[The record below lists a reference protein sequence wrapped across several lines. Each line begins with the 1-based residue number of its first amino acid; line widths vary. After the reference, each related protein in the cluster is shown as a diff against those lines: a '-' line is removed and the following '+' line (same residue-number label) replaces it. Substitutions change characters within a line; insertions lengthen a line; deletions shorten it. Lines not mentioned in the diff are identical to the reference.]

1 MSIITYPLNG
11 VTYDAEDVSTYLC
24 TRTSGVY
31 SKDSNYAVSVTGA
44 RQITVAPGLAWVNYD
59 DFKGVSACSREAVA
73 LTIPDADSTLPRID
87 RVVLQFDTAA
97 NLTAVKLKPGT
108 PAAAPEP
115 PAILQNH
122 NQYELGLCTVSV
134 PAGSSVVTAADI
146 TDTRA
151 DEAVCGV
158 MRDGVTG
165 IPTAQLQAQALA
177 MMTQLSTELHTK
189 LAALDAAIASVE
201 SGSFYTKAEA
211 DAKFGTPY
219 SLPPATAAQ
228 LGGVKVGEALDIAPD
243 GTLSAKTLNDKIA
256 AAVAVK
262 SEPRLVWNHYEET
275 GKKWKTYDIK
285 MPDGLDYVH
294 VKTKYNSPT
303 GGYGEEVDIAKG
315 STANHNY
322 GNGTGIFASNT
333 TFQTNGTLHFATE
346 TSTGGYT
353 VEIWLT
359 GYHYPTLAELV
370 AETQAAQDDADA
382 LNLDQDYRLTLL
394 ELGVTDDETTETA

>member
-31 SKDSNYAVSVTGA
+31 SKDTNYAVSVTGA
-44 RQITVAPGLAWVNYD
+44 RQITVAPGLAWINYD
-59 DFKGVSACSREAVA
+59 DFKGVSACSREAVN
-73 LTIPDADSTLPRID
+73 LTVPDADSTLPRID

-134 PAGSSVVTAADI
+134 PAGSSVITAADI
-146 TDTRA
+146 TDTRT
-151 DEAVCGV
+151 DEAVCGL

-165 IPTAQLQAQALA
+165 IPTETLLAQYTAILTAMQQSGNAQLQQLA
-177 MMTQLSTELHTK
+177 ESIK
-189 LAALDAAIASVE
+189 AVD
-201 SGSFYTKAEA
+201 SGSFYTKEQA

-219 SLPPATAAQ
+219 SLPPATADQ

-262 SEPRLVWNHYEET
+262 SEPRLVWSGKTTIGRRKTQTINVQDGVDYVNLRVTCGSDGSDFNLTPGMSYET
-275 GKKWKTYDIK
+275 GGLGAGSLTVTVLFSADKKRLECTI
-285 MPDGLDYVH
+285 
-294 VKTKYNSPT
+294 T
-303 GGYGEEVDIAKG
+303 
-315 STANHNY
+315 
-322 GNGTGIFASNT
+322 NT
-333 TFQTNGTLHFATE
+333 LN
-346 TSTGGYT
+346 T
-353 VEIWLT
+353 VSVVFT

-370 AETQAAQDDADA
+370 AETQAAQADTDA
-382 LNLDQDYRLTLL
+382 LAVDQEYRVAML
-394 ELGVTDDETTETA
+394 ELGLTDDTTTDTTT

>member
-31 SKDSNYAVSVTGA
+31 AKDSNYAVSVTGP
-44 RQITVAPGLAWVNYD
+44 RQITVAPGLAWINYD
-59 DFKGVSACSREAVA
+59 DFKGVSACSREAVN
-73 LTIPDADSTLPRID
+73 LTVPDADSTLPRID

-151 DEAVCGV
+151 DEDVCGV
-158 MRDGVTG
+158 MRDSVTG

-177 MMTQLSTELHTK
+177 IMTQLSTELHTK
-189 LAALDAAIASVE
+189 LDALDAAIAAVE
-201 SGSFYTKAEA
+201 SGNFYTKSEA

-219 SLPPATAAQ
+219 TLPPATADQ
-228 LGGVKVGEALDIAPD
+228 LGGVKAGDYLDIAAD
-243 GTLSAKTLNDKIA
+243 GTLSGKTLYDTIA
-256 AAVAVK
+256 ASVAVK
-262 SEPRLVWNHYEET
+262 SEARLVWSGKTTIGRRKTQTINVQDGVDYVNLRINEADFNLTPGMTYET
-275 GKKWKTYDIK
+275 GSFGAGSLTVTVLFSADKKRLECT
-285 MPDGLDYVH
+285 L
-294 VKTKYNSPT
+294 T
-303 GGYGEEVDIAKG
+303 
-315 STANHNY
+315 
-322 GNGTGIFASNT
+322 NT
-333 TFQTNGTLHFATE
+333 LN
-346 TSTGGYT
+346 T
-353 VEIWLT
+353 VSVVFT
-359 GYHYPTLAELV
+359 GYHYPTLAELLT
-370 AETQAAQDDADA
+370 ETQSAQADTDA
-382 LNLDQDYRLTLL
+382 LAVDQEYRVAML
-394 ELGVTDDETTETA
+394 ELGLTDDTTTGTTT

>member
-31 SKDSNYAVSVTGA
+31 AKDSNYAVSVTGP
-44 RQITVAPGLAWVNYD
+44 RQITVAPGLAWINYD
-59 DFKGVSACSREAVA
+59 DFKGVSACSREAVN
-73 LTIPDADSTLPRID
+73 LTVPDADSTLPRID

-151 DEAVCGV
+151 AEDVCGV

-177 MMTQLSTELHTK
+177 IMTQLSTELHTK
-189 LAALDAAIASVE
+189 LDALDAAIAAVE

-211 DAKFGTPY
+211 DQKFGTPY
-219 SLPPATAAQ
+219 TLPPATADQ
-228 LGGVKVGEALDIAPD
+228 LGGVKAGDYLDIAPD
-243 GTLSAKTLNDKIA
+243 GTLSGKTLYDTIA
-256 AAVAVK
+256 ASVAVK
-262 SEPRLVWNHYEET
+262 SEARLVWNY
-275 GKKWKTYDIK
+275 GKFDIDRNQVHTYQAPSDV
-285 MPDGLDYVH
+285 DYFVYKYASVDENVTIPRGNT
-294 VKTKYNSPT
+294 VKTSVGQEFT
-303 GGYGEEVDIAKG
+303 I
-315 STANHNY
+315 
-322 GNGTGIFASNT
+322 
-333 TFQTNGTLHFATE
+333 TFQTDGTITFTNAKSSYNNRNYVYNVTF
-346 TSTGGYT
+346 
-353 VEIWLT
+353 T
-359 GYHYPTLAELV
+359 GYHYPTLADLLT
-370 AETQAAQDDADA
+370 ETQAAQADYDA
-382 LNLDQDYRLTLL
+382 LDAEDSAIDAPDD
-394 ELGVTDDETTETA
+394 VTQEE

>member
-31 SKDSNYAVSVTGA
+31 AKDSNYAVSVTGA
-44 RQITVAPGLAWVNYD
+44 RQITVAPGLAWINYD

-97 NLTAVKLKPGT
+97 NLTAAKLKPGT

-134 PAGSSVVTAADI
+134 PAGSSVITAADI

-151 DEAVCGV
+151 DEDVCGV

-189 LAALDAAIASVE
+189 LDALDAAIAAVE

-211 DAKFGTPY
+211 DQKFGTPY
-219 SLPPATAAQ
+219 TLPPATADQ
-228 LGGVKVGEALDIAPD
+228 LGGVKVGDYLDIAPD
-243 GTLSAKTLNDKIA
+243 GTLSGKTLYDTIA
-256 AAVAVK
+256 ASVAVK
-262 SEPRLVWNHYEET
+262 SEARLVWNTHVTSPNKFTTWDVQIPDNVDKICITKGRSSSSGNNTEKSIARGGT
-275 GKKWKTYDIK
+275 TTYDC
-285 MPDGLDYVH
+285 
-294 VKTKYNSPT
+294 
-303 GGYGEEVDIAKG
+303 
-315 STANHNY
+315 NY
-322 GNGTGIFASNT
+322 DFTI
-333 TFQTNGTLHFATE
+333 TFQTNGILHVANSYETLYPLE
-346 TSTGGYT
+346 LW
-353 VEIWLT
+353 ID
-359 GYHYPTLAELV
+359 GYHYPTLADLLT
-370 AETQAAQDDADA
+370 ETQAAQADYDA
-382 LNLDQDYRLTLL
+382 LDAEDSAIDAPDD
-394 ELGVTDDETTETA
+394 VTQEE

>member
-31 SKDSNYAVSVTGA
+31 AKDTNYAVSVTGP
-44 RQITVAPGLAWVNYD
+44 RQITVAPGLAWINYD
-59 DFKGVSACSREAVA
+59 DFKGVSACSREAVN
-73 LTIPDADSTLPRID
+73 LTVPDADSTLPRID

-151 DEAVCGV
+151 AEDVCGV

-177 MMTQLSTELHTK
+177 IMTQLSTELHTK
-189 LAALDAAIASVE
+189 LDALDAAIAAVE

-211 DAKFGTPY
+211 DQKFGTPY
-219 SLPPATAAQ
+219 TLPPATADQ
-228 LGGVKVGEALDIAPD
+228 LGGVKVGDYLDIAPD
-243 GTLSAKTLNDKIA
+243 GTLSGKTLYDTIA
-256 AAVAVK
+256 ASVAVK
-262 SEPRLVWNHYEET
+262 SEPRLVWNY
-275 GKKWKTYDIK
+275 GKFDIDRNQVHTYQAPSDV
-285 MPDGLDYVH
+285 DYFVYKYASVDENVTIPRGNT
-294 VKTKYNSPT
+294 VKTSVGQEFT
-303 GGYGEEVDIAKG
+303 I
-315 STANHNY
+315 
-322 GNGTGIFASNT
+322 
-333 TFQTNGTLHFATE
+333 TFQTDGTITFTNAKSSYNNRNCVYNVTF
-346 TSTGGYT
+346 
-353 VEIWLT
+353 T
-359 GYHYPTLAELV
+359 GYHYPTLADLLT
-370 AETQAAQDDADA
+370 ETQAAQADYDA
-382 LNLDQDYRLTLL
+382 LDAEDSAIDAPDD
-394 ELGVTDDETTETA
+394 VTQEE

>member
-31 SKDSNYAVSVTGA
+31 SKDTNYAVSVTGA

-97 NLTAVKLKPGT
+97 NLTAVKLKTGT

-165 IPTAQLQAQALA
+165 IPTEQLVAQWQAAQAA
-177 MMTQLSTELHTK
+177 QMAQGTEK
-189 LAALDAAIASVE
+189 LDRLEQSIRNLDN
-201 SGSFYTKAEA
+201 GSFYTKQEA

-219 SLPPATAAQ
+219 SLPPATADQ
-228 LGGVKVGEALDIAPD
+228 LGGVKVGDYLDIAPD

-262 SEPRLVWNHYEET
+262 SEARLVWS
-275 GKKWKTYDIK
+275 GKTTIGYRKTQTINVQ
-285 MPDGLDYVH
+285 DGVDYVNLRM
-294 VKTKYNSPT
+294 TC
-303 GGYGEEVDIAKG
+303 
-315 STANHNY
+315 
-322 GNGTGIFASNT
+322 GTGEDDFNLTPGMTYEAGSFGAGSLRVTVLFSADKKRLECTLTNT
-333 TFQTNGTLHFATE
+333 LN
-346 TSTGGYT
+346 T
-353 VEIWLT
+353 VSVVFT